1 LYHKREAK
9 LIRIFFGE
17 SDQYKGKP
25 LYKHLL
31 EFLRNEGI
39 SGATVLRGISG
50 YGTNS
55 IIHTTSIIRLST
67 DLPLVVEIVDT
78 PETID
83 ALLPKLVE
91 YMDYGGIITEENI
104 RIVEKDE

>member
-1 LYHKREAK
+1 MK

-17 SDQYKGKP
+17 SDQYDGKP
-25 LYKHLL
+25 LYKYIL

-39 SGATVLRGISG
+39 RGATVLRGISG
-50 YGTNS
+50 YGENS

-78 PETID
+78 PEVID
-83 ALLPKLVE
+83 ALLPKLAQF
-91 YMDYGGIITEENI
+91 MDYGGIITEENI
-104 RIVEKDE
+104 RIIEKDE